1 MNNLKTYFLLVTV
14 ILVSPFHY
22 SQENKQFATVKELI
36 AYAKE
41 TNVSLL
47 NANLQ
52 LKLADLTTKSS
63 YVNIF
68 NPMIPTTATAVD
80 NIKQQVSFLPGQIF
94 GQPDGT
100 YKSVTMGQR
109 YATTFNVQP
118 QFDILNLG
126 SIAQVQTSKVNSQ
139 LVVTQN
145 KINEQ
150 EIYSNINAIY
160 FNILSF
166 NAQSEMLT
174 EQIANAQKI
183 LSIIENKYNQG
194 IARKQDVNEA
204 EVNVISLKDKLEQ
217 VELNRQMQVQS
228 LNLILENE
236 FNITLSEDLWSL
248 NKNSISPAVL
258 PTNLRFTNATLQREL
273 ASKEL
278 TVLKLQHAPVLSFVS
293 SFNWQNLSN
302 VNFFSANSDWINFS
316 YVGLRIR
323 YDLPTTTQR
332 YSSLRSKQIQVEMLK
347 NNESHFEKE
356 SENTNK
362 LLELEMQKSI
372 AQKSNFE
379 KILALKEDTYTKN
392 FLQFEEGIL
401 SLDRMLISQNDLI
414 ISKLNMISALATVG
428 FTQTKIEINND
439 L

>member
-1 MNNLKTYFLLVTV
+1 MDTLKTYFLIVIL
-14 ILVSPFHY
+14 ILVSHFNF
-22 SQENKQFATVKELI
+22 SQETKQFATVKELI
-36 AYAKE
+36 AFAKE

-47 NANLQ
+47 NASLQ
-52 LKLADLTTKSS
+52 LKLAELTTKSS

-68 NPMIPTTATAVD
+68 NPVIPTSATAID

-94 GQPDGT
+94 GQPAGT

-126 SIAQVQTSKVNSQ
+126 SIAQVQTAKINSQ
-139 LVVTQN
+139 LVVNQN
-145 KINEQ
+145 KLNEQ

-166 NAQSEMLT
+166 NAQVEMLN
-174 EQIANAQKI
+174 EQIKNAEQI
-183 LSIIENKYNQG
+183 QSIVQNKYNQG
-194 IARKQDVNEA
+194 IARKQELNEA
-204 EVNVISLKDKLEQ
+204 EVNMISLKDKLEQ
-217 VELNRQMQVQS
+217 VKLNLEMQFQN

-236 FNITLSEDLWSL
+236 FNVALSENLWSY

-258 PTNLRFTNATLQREL
+258 PNNLLFTNATLQREL
-273 ASKEL
+273 AAKEL
-278 TVLKLQHAPVLSFVS
+278 SVLKFQHAPVLSFIS
-293 SFNWQNLSN
+293 SMNYQNLSN
-302 VNFFSANSDWINFS
+302 VNFFAANSDWINFS
-316 YVGLRIR
+316 YVGLKVR
-323 YDLPTTTQR
+323 YDFPTTTQR
-332 YSSLRSKQIQVEMLK
+332 YSSLRSKQIQLEVLK
-347 NNESHFEKE
+347 NNENHFEKQTD
-356 SENTNK
+356 NANK

-379 KILALKEDTYTKN
+379 KILALKEDTYNKN
-392 FLQFEEGIL
+392 LLQFEEGVL
-401 SLDRMLISQNDLI
+401 SLDKMLISQSDLI

-428 FTQTKIEINND
+428 FTQTKIDINND